1 MAKKGNENYTYI
13 GELLNGKVF
22 DGNGLLINTKPE
34 YIYDGNWKDGKMHG
48 FGKLKMKITE
58 NGEYYEGHF
67 KDSQKDGLVSRKV

>member
-1 MAKKGNENYTYI
+1 MNEDYTYI
-13 GELLNGKVF
+13 GHFLNGNMDDGF
-22 DGNGLLINTKPE
+22 DGNGLLISTKHE

-67 KDSQKDGLVSRKV
+67 KDSEKDGLVSSKV

>member
-67 KDSQKDGLVSRKV
+67 KDNNKNGLVSSKV